1 MYVIISNNII
11 ICNKCSNQ
19 KLSPK
24 LRSRG
29 FLLAFWKHLSNGTL
43 LPGRRSPICPVEL
56 QTCWASMAC
65 EVCQVTKALC
75 SCWSEYC
82 HVQDLS
88 NPVRTPSCSSS
99 PQKKSSESPSRIQLH
114 GTQIHDGLGRGRF
127 QVSNGKLFGLVHVFA
142 KIPQTP
148 KQKLKV
154 YASSAERH
162 KKKSA
167 LVAPSLGSS
176 QPKRNPA
183 CHHAGKW
190 YIVRSYPHIPRNF
203 PSS

>member
-1 MYVIISNNII
+1 MFQSKTITKITFSWFFIGFLETPFQWNSSPWEAISN
-11 ICNKCSNQ
+11 
-19 KLSPK
+19 LSRWAPD
-24 LRSRG
+24 LLSFNGMRG
-29 FLLAFWKHLSNGTL
+29 LPGHQSTLQLLKRVLPCPRPVKPGSYPVLFLLPSKKKFGITL
-43 LPGRRSPICPVEL
+43 KNSITWYPNSWWVGKRTFPSFQRETVWP
-56 QTCWASMAC
+56 
-65 EVCQVTKALC
+65 C
-75 SCWSEYC
+75 SC
-82 HVQDLS
+82 
-88 NPVRTPSCSSS
+88 
-99 PQKKSSESPSRIQLH
+99 
-114 GTQIHDGLGRGRF
+114 
-127 QVSNGKLFGLVHVFA
+127 FA